1 MENKL
6 SSTPGLGAWA
16 ILLLLSFVWGSSFI
30 LIKKSLIAFDPVEV
44 GALRVFITFIA
55 FMPVII
61 YYRKKINW
69 GDWKKFL
76 AVGVMGSALPSV
88 LFAIAQT
95 QVSSSIAGVLN
106 SITPVFTLIIGVIL
120 FNQKAKK
127 NQIIGVAFGF
137 VGALL
142 LLLGD
147 QSHDTNSNLLYGML
161 VILATVCYAYNVN
174 AIKAWFEDTSPIL
187 ISAVS
192 FSMLGPLGAVYLFST
207 TFIEHLTT
215 NEHGWYSLGA
225 IVFLA
230 LVGTAISTILF
241 FKLIQDTN
249 AIFGSSV
256 AFVIPIFAVIWGLY
270 DGESFYLIQVL
281 GMLLVLL
288 GIYLIRD
295 KKKKT

>member
-1 MENKL
+1 MEKTSYNSPSL
-6 SSTPGLGAWA
+6 SSWFVL
-16 ILLLLSFVWGSSFI
+16 ILLSFIWGSSFI
-30 LIKKSLIAFDPVEV
+30 LIKKALIAFDPVEV
-44 GALRVFITFIA
+44 GAMRVFITFLA

-61 YYRKKINW
+61 HQRKKINW
-69 GDWKKFL
+69 SDWKKFL
-76 AVGVMGSALPSV
+76 AVGIMGSALPSV

-106 SITPVFTLIIGVIL
+106 SITPVFTLIIGIVL
-120 FNQKAKK
+120 FKQSAKR

-137 VGALL
+137 IGALL

-147 QSHDTNSNLLYGML
+147 QSNDTQSNLLYGML
-161 VILATVCYAYNVN
+161 IVLATICYAYNVN
-174 AIKAWFEDTSPIL
+174 AIKSWFENTSPLI

-192 FSMLGPLGAVYLFST
+192 FSMLGPLGALYLFST

-215 NEHGWYSLGA
+215 NEYGWYSFGSVL
-225 IVFLA
+225 FLA
-230 LVGTAISTILF
+230 LVGTALSTILF

-256 AFVIPIFAVIWGLY
+256 AFAIPIFAVLWGIF

-288 GIYLIRD
+288 GIYLIRE
-295 KKKKT
+295 KKQKQ

>member
-1 MENKL
+1 MEKTPQ
-6 SSTPGLGAWA
+6 SSPGLKSWI

-44 GALRVFITFIA
+44 GALRVFITFLA
-55 FMPVII
+55 FLPVI
-61 YYRKKINW
+61 YYHRKKINW

-76 AVGVMGSALPSV
+76 AVGIMGSALPSV

-95 QVSSSIAGVLN
+95 EVSSSIAGVLN

-120 FNQKAKK
+120 FKQKTKK
-127 NQIIGVAFGF
+127 NQVIGVAFGF
-137 VGALL
+137 IGALL

-147 QSHDTNSNLLYGML
+147 QSNDTSSNLFYGML
-161 VILATVCYAYNVN
+161 VVLATICYAYNVN
-174 AIKAWFEDTSPIL
+174 AIKAWVENTSPII

-192 FSMLGPLGAVYLFST
+192 FSMLGPLGALYLFST

-215 NEHGWYSLGA
+215 NEYGWYSLGA
-225 IVFLA
+225 VLFLA
-230 LVGTAISTILF
+230 LVGTALSTILF
-241 FKLIQDTN
+241 FKLIQDTD

-256 AFVIPIFAVIWGLY
+256 AFVIPIFAVLWGLF

-295 KKKKT
+295 KKKKK

>member
-1 MENKL
+1 MQDNTH
-6 SSTPGLGAWA
+6 SSPSLRSWGTL
-16 ILLLLSFVWGSSFI
+16 ILLSFIWGSSFI

-44 GALRVFITFIA
+44 GALRVVITFFA
-55 FMPVII
+55 FTPVLL
-61 YYRKKINW
+61 YHRKNINW

-76 AVGVMGSALPSV
+76 AVGIMGSALPSV

-106 SITPVFTLIIGVIL
+106 SITPVFTLIIGVIM
-120 FNQKAKK
+120 FKQQAKK

-147 QSHDTNSNLLYGML
+147 QSNDTSSNLLYGML
-161 VILATVCYAYNVN
+161 IVLATICYAYNVN
-174 AIKAWFEDTSPIL
+174 SIKAWFNNTSPLI

-192 FSMLGPLGAVYLFST
+192 FSMLGPLGLVYLLST
-207 TFIEHLTT
+207 TFIEHLTMH
-215 NEHGWYSLGA
+215 EHGWYSFGA
-225 IVFLA
+225 VLFLA
-230 LVGTAISTILF
+230 LIGTALSTILF
-241 FKLIQDTN
+241 FKLVQDTN

-256 AFVIPIFAVIWGLY
+256 AFAIPIFAVMWGLF
-270 DGESFYLIQVL
+270 DGENFYLIQIL

-288 GIYLIRD
+288 GIYLIRE
-295 KKKKT
+295 KKKMT